1 MSTGAAATCVGYVK
15 KGPFSNRCRYCNE
28 PNSSHPPAKFKMVE
42 KRPPV
47 DVEQLKKNREYYRWC
62 NELMK
67 LMTEDL
73 LPALEHM
80 RRAMM

>member
-1 MSTGAAATCVGYVK
+1 
-15 KGPFSNRCRYCNE
+15 
-28 PNSSHPPAKFKMVE
+28 MVE
-42 KRPPV
+42 RRPPV
-47 DVEQLKKNREYYRWC
+47 DVEGLKKNRSYYRWC

-67 LMTEDL
+67 LMHEDL